1 MKSNNFPNEETFNYV
16 FKDFNYQEYIPFNY
30 LMIDVDNKDNVAS
43 VKKEIEESITSSL
56 KK

>member
-1 MKSNNFPNEETFNYV
+1 MKSNNIPNEETFNYV
-16 FKDFNYQEYIPFNY
+16 FKDFIPFNY
-30 LMIDVDNKDNVAS
+30 LMIDIDNKDNVAS

>member
-1 MKSNNFPNEETFNYV
+1 MKSNNIPNEETFNYV

-43 VKKEIEESITSSL
+43 VKKEIEESITSPL

>member
-1 MKSNNFPNEETFNYV
+1 MKSNNIPNEETFNYV
-16 FKDFNYQEYIPFNY
+16 FKDFNYQEYISFNY
-30 LMIDVDNKDNVAS
+30 LMIDVDNKDNVVS